1 MPFEEKSLTCV
12 ECGKPF
18 AFTVEEQEFHEKKGY
33 KTEPKRC
40 PACREMK
47 RSRMKT
53 GGGGHDGGGFDAPRQ
68 MHETTCSA
76 CGGKAEVPFK
86 PRLDRPV
93 YCNDCFAKM
102 KGKHGDDKGSH

>member
-1 MPFEEKSLTCV
+1 MSFEEKTLSCV
-12 ECGKPF
+12 ECGKTF
-18 AFTVEEQEFHEKKGY
+18 AFTTEEQEFHEKKGY

-40 PACREMK
+40 PACRELK
-47 RSRMKT
+47 RSR
-53 GGGGHDGGGFDAPRQ
+53 GGGGSGGSGGSRRPMDSSAPRVV
-68 MHETTCSA
+68 HETTCSA

-102 KGKHGDDKGSH
+102 KGKQA